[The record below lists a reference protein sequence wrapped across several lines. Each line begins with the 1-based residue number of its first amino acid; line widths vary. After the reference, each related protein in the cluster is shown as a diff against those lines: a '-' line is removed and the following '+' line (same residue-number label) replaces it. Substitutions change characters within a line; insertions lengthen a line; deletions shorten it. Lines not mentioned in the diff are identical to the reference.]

1 MSRGFEL
8 IRQVNAAA
16 RRTGAAEHIL
26 QFENLA
32 THAQYRVP
40 YEKTAK
46 HLEPGKHVLD
56 WGCGNGHFSLLLQAL
71 GARITGYSFEP
82 RPKSLDGSPD
92 FTFVPGNE
100 SEPRLLPFPDASF
113 DAAVSVGVLEHVCE
127 TGGDERVSLA
137 ELARVTR
144 RGGLFF
150 TYHLPN
156 RGGWIE
162 NVGRALRMKKYFHPR
177 RYGRDEIVA
186 LWNEAGFDI
195 LDIGVYD
202 ALPRAEL
209 RRLPGFLRHS
219 AAFTEAY
226 GALDELIVRLAPGI
240 CTTFY
245 IVARRR
251 G

>member
-8 IRQVNAAA
+8 IQQVSAAA
-16 RRTGAAEHIL
+16 RSTGAAGHIL
-26 QFENLA
+26 QFENLS
-32 THAQYRVP
+32 THAQYRIP
-40 YEKTAK
+40 YEKTAER
-46 HLEPGKHVLD
+46 LDPGQHVLD

-82 RPKSLDGSPD
+82 PPKSLEGSPA
-92 FTFVPGNE
+92 FTFVSGNE

-113 DAAVSVGVLEHVCE
+113 DATVGVGVLEHVGE

-144 RGGLFF
+144 PGGLSF

-162 NVGRALRMKKYFHPR
+162 NVGRALRLKKYFHPR
-177 RYGRDEIVA
+177 RYGRDEIIA
-186 LWNEAGFDI
+186 LWNEAGLDV
-195 LDIGVYD
+195 LDIGLYD

-219 AAFTEAY
+219 AAFATMYDAV
-226 GALDELIVRLAPGI
+226 DDVIVRLAPGI

-245 IVARRR
+245 IVAERR